1 VSNDGGG
8 RHRMPPM
15 TGARSWLKLTVP
27 AGLLA
32 ASLIVGLASSTTAP
46 HQQRSAKS
54 SAVAAHENPPPRPRP
69 GPTHPHRRPRNP
81 TASRPQLPSAR
92 TVALEFAYSWLG
104 CLYHH
109 ASCSQIRGIL
119 ASYARFVQPQLASG
133 PVTHGDLHARP
144 RIISL
149 RLTHNC
155 RLEAVATVTYTVGGQ
170 VLDLHPNL
178 VLQPAGWK
186 VFTVAEFPAP
196 IPLPPPLQTGERLC

>member
-1 VSNDGGG
+1 MSNDGGG

-15 TGARSWLKLTVP
+15 TGARSWLKLAVL

-32 ASLIVGLASSTTAP
+32 ASLIVGLASSATAP

-54 SAVAAHENPPPRPRP
+54 SAVAAHENPEPGRRL

-81 TASRPQLPSAR
+81 TAPRPPLPSVRA
-92 TVALEFAYSWLG
+92 VALEFAHSWLG

-119 ASYARFVQPQLASG
+119 TGYARLIEPQLASG
-133 PVTHGDLHARP
+133 PVTHGDLRTRP
-144 RIISL
+144 RIVSL

-155 RLEAVATVTYTVGGQ
+155 RLEAVATVIYTAGGRR
-170 VLDLHPNL
+170 LDLHPNL
-178 VLQPAGWK
+178 VLEPDSWK
-186 VFTVAEFPAP
+186 VFAVPEFPAG
-196 IPLPPPLQTGERLC
+196 ISRPPPLQTGERLC